1 MQLKE
6 FSFEPFEQWRQ
17 KKDNEKRIGDYI
29 AEIGVFS
36 WGCNGNTVNT
46 YCAALSCR
54 QNPHNV
60 FSSCIYREV
69 LEYDCKNDSL
79 DKLQKWYEK
88 VCKELNLSFKK
99 HIAKTYFST
108 DGFSPFEIYVAIA
121 RGDNREEYMA
131 IGFSEE
137 EAKANCIRE
146 FFGKDNHTEL
156 ELNQFGYEMTISKF
170 SDNHMSEGI

>member
-6 FSFEPFEQWRQ
+6 FSFEPFEQWRH

-54 QNPHNV
+54 QNPHNI

-69 LEYDCKNDSL
+69 LQYDCKNDSL
-79 DKLQKWYEK
+79 DKLQDWYEK
-88 VCKELNLSFKK
+88 VCKELNLAFKK
-99 HIAKTYFST
+99 HIAKTYFTT
-108 DGFSPFEIYVAIA
+108 DDASPFEIFIAIA
-121 RGDNREEYMA
+121 RGDEKEEYIGM
-131 IGFSEE
+131 GFSEE
-137 EAKANCIRE
+137 EAKNNCIKQ
-146 FFGKDNHTEL
+146 FFGEDNHSEKEL
-156 ELNQFGYEMTISKF
+156 KQYNYEISINSF
-170 SDNHMSEGI
+170 NENHMSEGI